1 MQYKLTLTSYR
12 DGETHSATFKT
23 SAETNAAI
31 AVIDA
36 FFPGRYRVDQ
46 QTVIMA
52 GNYPL
57 SRSTCEAISA
67 IKTVG
72 ACSPVVC
79 IKMIRE
85 ISGAGLKEAKDAYDA
100 I

>member
-1 MQYKLTLTSYR
+1 MQFKLTLTSYR
-12 DGETHSATFKT
+12 DGETHTATFKT
-23 SAETNAAI
+23 SMETNAAI
-31 AVIDA
+31 DVIDA

-57 SRSTCEAISA
+57 SKNTCEVIAAMKRS
-67 IKTVG
+67 G
-72 ACSPVVC
+72 ATSPVTC